1 MYNGS
6 IMKLKKTLLKNG
18 LKQNHRNNGNK
29 SAEIPVK
36 TMETKNKT
44 CKEIGFNNISLIS
57 DDFCSFQLFLYVVT
71 LFWV

>member
-6 IMKLKKTLLKNG
+6 IVKLKNSSKNG
-18 LKQNHRNNGNK
+18 LKENHRNNGNIK
-29 SAEIPVK
+29 SAEVPVK
-36 TMETKNKT
+36 TMETITKT

-57 DDFCSFQLFLYVVT
+57 GVFCSFQAFLYVVT